1 MPSPSLPSRPNLEQ
15 LKNRAKDLLKA
26 YRDGQPA
33 ALARLRASL
42 PRCSHLSDDDLFELS
57 LSLRDA
63 QRVIAIEHGFED
75 WLSMRTYI
83 ERKDLTI
90 MLEMTV
96 DHVRVSIP
104 NNLRVVVLK
113 GKEVNRYLPIW
124 VGQAEGDYIAL
135 TLQGQSLPRPMTHD
149 LMDSMI
155 RDLGAT
161 VTRVVVSDMSDDTF
175 IAYVAL
181 ETNGATVESDSR
193 ASDAIALAV
202 RCGAPVF
209 ASSEVLDKSG
219 IDFDPETG
227 EPTSTSRGWPEFSIL
242 AAEGPGRH
250 NHDTD
255 ERHSHRID
263 EMG

>member
-1 MPSPSLPSRPNLEQ
+1 MPSPSLPSRPSLEQ

-26 YRDGQPA
+26 CRVGQPT

-42 PRCSHLSDDDLFELS
+42 PRYSHLSDDDLLELS

-83 ERKDLTI
+83 ERKDMTI
-90 MLEMTV
+90 MFEMTV

-113 GKEVNRYLPIW
+113 GKDMNRYLPIW
-124 VGQAEGDYIAL
+124 VGQSEGDAIAL
-135 TLQGQSLPRPMTHD
+135 TLQGQNLPRPMSHD
-149 LMDSMI
+149 LMDSII

-161 VTRVVVSDMSDDTF
+161 VTRVVVSEMQDDTF
-175 IAYVAL
+175 IAYVAV
-181 ETNGATVESDSR
+181 ETDGATIEADSR
-193 ASDAIALAV
+193 PSDAIALAV

-227 EPTSTSRGWPEFSIL
+227 EPTSASKSWPEFSVL
-242 AAEGPGRH
+242 AAEVSWRH
-250 NHDTD
+250 NPP
-255 ERHSHRID
+255 HS
-263 EMG
+263 

>member
-26 YRDGQPA
+26 CRDGQPV

-42 PRCSHLSDDDLFELS
+42 PRYSHLSDDDLFELS

-113 GKEVNRYLPIW
+113 GKDMNRYLPIW
-124 VGQAEGDYIAL
+124 VGQ
-135 TLQGQSLPRPMTHD
+135 
-149 LMDSMI
+149 
-155 RDLGAT
+155 
-161 VTRVVVSDMSDDTF
+161 
-175 IAYVAL
+175 
-181 ETNGATVESDSR
+181 
-193 ASDAIALAV
+193 V
-202 RCGAPVF
+202 RGG
-209 ASSEVLDKSG
+209 L
-219 IDFDPETG
+219 
-227 EPTSTSRGWPEFSIL
+227 R
-242 AAEGPGRH
+242 
-250 NHDTD
+250 
-255 ERHSHRID
+255 
-263 EMG
+263 